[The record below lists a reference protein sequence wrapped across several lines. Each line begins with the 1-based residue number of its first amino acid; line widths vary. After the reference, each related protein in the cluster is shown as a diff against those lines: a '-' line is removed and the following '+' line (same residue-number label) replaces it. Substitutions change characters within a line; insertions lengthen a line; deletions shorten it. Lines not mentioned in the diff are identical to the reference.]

1 LHAEL
6 GFNMSKL
13 AMECTT
19 QDGSKERAWKEYM
32 LWATEKAKQEIAQ
45 NDLEQGMAVYFEHP
59 NHFNKMTPLQ
69 LWLLPAQ
76 LEPSFV

>member
-1 LHAEL
+1 MHAEL

-19 QDGSKERAWKEYM
+19 QDGSKECAWKKYM

-45 NDLEQGMAVYFEHP
+45 NDLEQGMAAYLENI
-59 NHFNKMTPLQ
+59 NHHKLMISKPL
-69 LWLLPAQ
+69 LWIAVQ
-76 LEPSFV
+76 LEPHFV